1 MLTLVLQEKDLKQKI
16 YILLNLFTLFSEKVI
31 RIAEPCSKGE
41 NNVMKTRPEDEI
53 SDRYCVENGE
63 IMKIF
68 LIILSTLVK
77 ES

>member
-1 MLTLVLQEKDLKQKI
+1 M
-16 YILLNLFTLFSEKVI
+16 I